1 MRSYRILFPYLRQ
14 GLLPL
19 LVGILL
25 LLSVD
30 FLQLSIPRFIKGA
43 IDTLTGRHGG
53 AQGLTRYVLM
63 ILGAAALIFIFRM
76 IWRRLIFG
84 QGRRIEEALRNRL
97 FEHLLRLSQSY
108 YQRTSI
114 GDLMAHAT
122 NDMEAVRLA
131 LGMGLVSMLDSMV
144 LGSAAIGFMAYINLK
159 LTLISLWPMPL
170 AAFLTQRLSRL
181 LHQRF
186 EMVQGTFS
194 QIMEKVRETLVGIM
208 VVKAYTL
215 QEREEKNLARF
226 SLKYHDQNIALAR
239 VTSSLFPLSVFLTNL
254 SLAVILWM
262 GGKQVID
269 QEITAGDFVAFISYL
284 GLLSWPVAALGWGIN
299 LIKRGAVS
307 LERIER
313 ILKERPEIADLQGV
327 TTPALYPADLQVKEL
342 TFSYSEKERP
352 VLKGISLEIL
362 SGGTYIMT
370 GKTGS
375 GKTTLALLLVRILEP
390 AYGTIY
396 LNGNDI
402 HSIPL
407 SYLRQTISLIPQEPF
422 LFSDTIRANL
432 LLARPEAREEELREV
447 LRAAAFYDEIQTFPQ
462 GLDTVVGEKGVLL
475 SGGQK
480 QRLSLARALL
490 INPAVLILDNTLS
503 SVDLNTERSIQET
516 LRRFRVGR
524 TTIFI
529 SHRLVGWE
537 GVDTI
542 FFLEAGKL
550 LEWGSHEQLIRQEGH
565 YARLY
570 RYQRLEMELRQG
582 FSNASR

>member
-1 MRSYRILFPYLRQ
+1 MA
-14 GLLPL
+14 
-19 LVGILL
+19 GILL

-43 IDTLTGRHGG
+43 IDTLTTKSGA
-53 AQGLTRYVLM
+53 AQGLFKYVLL
-63 ILGAAALIFIFRM
+63 ILGAAALIFLFRNS
-76 IWRRLIFG
+76 WRRLIFG

-97 FEHLLRLSQSY
+97 FQHLLRLSQSY
-108 YQRTSI
+108 YHRTSI
-114 GDLMAHAT
+114 GNLMAHAT
-122 NDMEAVRLA
+122 NDMEAVRMA
-131 LGMGLVSMLDSMV
+131 LGMGLVSLMDSLV
-144 LGSAAIGFMAYINLK
+144 LGSAAIAFMAYINLK

-194 QIMEKVRETLVGIM
+194 QIMEKVRESLAGIM

-215 QEREEKNLARF
+215 QKREEENLSRL
-226 SLKYHDQNIALAR
+226 SLKYQDQNIALAR
-239 VTSSLFPLSVFLTNL
+239 VTSTLFPLSVFLTSL
-254 SLAVILWM
+254 SLAVVLWI

-269 QEITAGDFVAFISYL
+269 REITAGDFVAFISYL
-284 GLLSWPVAALGWGIN
+284 GLLSWPVSALGWGIN

-313 ILKERPEIADLQGV
+313 ILEERPEIADLPGL
-327 TTPALYPADLQVKEL
+327 TAPTLHPLDLQVKEL
-342 TFSYSEKERP
+342 TFAYSEKEKP
-352 VLKGISLEIL
+352 VLKEVSLEIS
-362 SGGTYIMT
+362 SGGTYILT

-375 GKTTLALLLVRILEP
+375 GKTTLALLLVRLLEP
-390 AYGTIY
+390 AYGSVY

-407 SYLRQTISLIPQEPF
+407 AELRESISLIPQDPF

-432 LLARPEAREEELREV
+432 LLARPEAEEGEMQAV

-462 GLDTVVGEKGVLL
+462 GLDTMVGEKGVLL

-490 INPAVLILDNTLS
+490 INPSVLILDNTLS
-503 SVDLNTERSIQET
+503 SVDLNTERVIQEN
-516 LRRFRVGR
+516 LGRFREGR

-537 GVDTI
+537 GVDMI

-550 LEWGSHEQLIRQEGH
+550 LEWGSHEQLIRLEGH

-570 RYQRLEMELRQG
+570 RYQRLELELRQG
-582 FSNASR
+582 AF

>member
-19 LVGILL
+19 IVGIVL

-43 IDTLTGRHGG
+43 IDILTGKHGG
-53 AQGLTRYVLM
+53 TSGLIQYVFL
-63 ILGAAALIFIFRM
+63 ILGAAALIFLFRNF
-76 IWRRLIFG
+76 WRRLIFG
-84 QGRRIEEALRNRL
+84 QGRRIEEALRNRI
-97 FEHLLRLSQSY
+97 FQHLLRLSQSY
-108 YQRTSI
+108 YHRTSI
-114 GDLMAHAT
+114 GNLMAHAT
-122 NDMEAVRLA
+122 NDMEAVRMA
-131 LGMGLVSMLDSMV
+131 LGMGLVSLMDSAV
-144 LGSAAIGFMAYINLK
+144 LGSAAIAFMAYINLK

-194 QIMEKVRETLVGIM
+194 QIMEKVRESLVGIM

-215 QEREEKNLARF
+215 QKREEENLAHF
-226 SLKYHDQNIALAR
+226 SLKYQDQNIALAR
-239 VTSSLFPLSVFLTNL
+239 VTSTLFPLSVFLTNL
-254 SLAVILWM
+254 SLAVVLWI
-262 GGKQVID
+262 GGKQVIAK
-269 QEITAGDFVAFISYL
+269 EITAGDFVAFISYL
-284 GLLSWPVAALGWGIN
+284 GLLAWPVTALGWGIN

-313 ILKERPEIADLQGV
+313 ILEERPEIADLPGL
-327 TTPALYPADLQVKEL
+327 TPLTFQQAHLQVKDL
-342 TFSYSEKERP
+342 TFAYSEDKKPE
-352 VLKGISLEIL
+352 LKKISLEW
-362 SGGTYIMT
+362 SPGGTYIIT

-375 GKTTLALLLVRILEP
+375 GKTTLALLLVRLLEP
-390 AYGTIY
+390 SYGSIY

-407 SYLRQTISLIPQEPF
+407 SDLRQTISLIPQEPF

-432 LLARPEAREEELREV
+432 LLARPEADEEELRQV
-447 LRAAAFYDEIQTFPQ
+447 LQAAAFYDEIQTFPQ

-490 INPAVLILDNTLS
+490 INPPILVLDNTLS

-516 LRRFRVGR
+516 LGRFREGR

-542 FFLEAGKL
+542 FFLDEGKL
-550 LEWGSHEQLIRQEGH
+550 LEWGSHEQLIRQGGH

-570 RYQRLEMELRQG
+570 RYQRLELELQQG
-582 FSNASR
+582 VF

>member
-1 MRSYRILFPYLRQ
+1 MRSYRILLPYLRQ

-19 LVGILL
+19 LAGLLL

-43 IDTLTGRHGG
+43 IDTLTTKSGA
-53 AQGLTRYVLM
+53 AQGLFKYVLL
-63 ILGAAALIFIFRM
+63 ILGAAALIFLFRNS
-76 IWRRLIFG
+76 WRRLIFG

-97 FEHLLRLSQSY
+97 FQHLLRLSQSY
-108 YQRTSI
+108 YHRTSI
-114 GDLMAHAT
+114 GNLMAHAT
-122 NDMEAVRLA
+122 NDMEAVRMA
-131 LGMGLVSMLDSMV
+131 LGMGLVSLIDSLV
-144 LGSAAIGFMAYINLK
+144 LGSAAIAFMAYINLK

-194 QIMEKVRETLVGIM
+194 QIMEKVRESLAGIM

-215 QEREEKNLARF
+215 QKREEENLSRL
-226 SLKYHDQNIALAR
+226 SLKYQDQNIALAR
-239 VTSSLFPLSVFLTNL
+239 VTSTLFPLSVFLTSL
-254 SLAVILWM
+254 SLAVVLWI

-269 QEITAGDFVAFISYL
+269 REITAGDFVAFISYL
-284 GLLSWPVAALGWGIN
+284 GLLSWPVSALGWGIN

-313 ILKERPEIADLQGV
+313 ILEERPEIADLPGL
-327 TTPALYPADLQVKEL
+327 TAPTLHPLDLQVKEL
-342 TFSYSEKERP
+342 TFAYSEKEKP
-352 VLKGISLEIL
+352 VLKEVSLEIS
-362 SGGTYIMT
+362 SGGTYILT

-375 GKTTLALLLVRILEP
+375 GKTTLALLLVRLLEP
-390 AYGTIY
+390 AYGSVY

-407 SYLRQTISLIPQEPF
+407 AELRESISLIPQDPF

-432 LLARPEAREEELREV
+432 LLARPEAEEGEMQAV

-462 GLDTVVGEKGVLL
+462 GLDTMVGEKGVLL

-490 INPAVLILDNTLS
+490 INPSVLILDNTLS
-503 SVDLNTERSIQET
+503 SVDLNTERVIQEN
-516 LRRFRVGR
+516 LGRFREGR

-537 GVDTI
+537 GVDMI

-550 LEWGSHEQLIRQEGH
+550 LEWGSHEQLIRLEGH

-570 RYQRLEMELRQG
+570 RYQRLELELRQG
-582 FSNASR
+582 AF